1 MILFFE
7 NLTSK
12 GLILW
17 LGSILPIIRQSNMK
31 KMMIQEKL
39 VLKPGKKRIIKNVY
53 YKGNAKVNLAGYWK
67 KGLSDL
73 LWTITNM
80 EPEKAIEFYL
90 NRMKIEQN
98 FKD

>member
-1 MILFFE
+1 MVRFNI
-7 NLTSK
+7 
-12 GLILW
+12 
-17 LGSILPIIRQSNMK
+17 SNNPAIK
-31 KMMIQEKL
+31 YEKDDDTRKVSL
-39 VLKPGKKRIIKNVY
+39 DIKPGKKRIIKNVY